1 MLYQTGERDN
11 MTDSTFQIKALLSQ
25 DDFIHYATDIT
36 KHLVNT
42 YPDFPRWFAKVA
54 SELPSPDRK
63 AYVALVGEQVAGIT
77 IFKKGDENKLC
88 TLYIHDQ
95 FHHYGIG
102 SAFMK
107 IIKDY
112 YAGEYCN
119 VTIAE
124 DIFLSCSGF
133 FTKNGF
139 IITQVF
145 NGIDMPERFTGEY
158 IPDKT
163 ELQLT
168 CYL

>member
-1 MLYQTGERDN
+1 
-11 MTDSTFQIKALLSQ
+11 MTRPTFHIKALLSQ

-36 KHLVNT
+36 KHLGNT

-88 TLYIHDQ
+88 TLYINDNFKGH
-95 FHHYGIG
+95 GIG
-102 SAFMK
+102 SAFMTL
-107 IIKDY
+107 IKDY

-119 VTIAE
+119 VTISE
-124 DIFLSCSGF
+124 DIFLSCGGF
-133 FTKNGF
+133 FSKNDF
-139 IITQVF
+139 IITKIF
-145 NGIDMPERFTGEY
+145 NGINMPARFAGEY
-158 IPDKT
+158 IPNKK

-168 CYL
+168 CFL